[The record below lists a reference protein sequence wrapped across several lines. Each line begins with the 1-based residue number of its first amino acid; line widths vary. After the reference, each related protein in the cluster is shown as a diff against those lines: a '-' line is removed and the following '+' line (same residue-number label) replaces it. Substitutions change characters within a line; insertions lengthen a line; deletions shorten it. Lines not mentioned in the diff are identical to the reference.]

1 MANILTEPL
10 SDFPETIRAGDTVK
24 VKRSDIGRDY
34 PNTTYTAKFEA
45 RCFDHKVDT
54 ISITATADGDDYL
67 FTFLATA
74 TADYHVGEW
83 SFIITVTDGTNR
95 VTVDEGTFKVL
106 QNIPTDNTTDTR
118 SHARIVLDKIETL
131 LQGKADADVQNYSIN
146 NRSLTK
152 MSIDELLKWRDYYKA
167 EVLREKRI
175 ERAKSGKGSG
185 NRVLVRF

>member
-1 MANILTEPL
+1 MANILNEPL

-24 VKRSDIGRDY
+24 VKRSDIGTDY
-34 PNTTYTAKFEA
+34 PNSTYTAKFEA

-54 ISITATADGDDYL
+54 ITITATAVNSDYL
-67 FTFLATA
+67 FTFTSTA
-74 TADYHVGEW
+74 TANYHVGEW
-83 SFIITVTDGTNR
+83 AFIVTVTDGTNR

-106 QNIPTDNTTDTR
+106 QDIPTDSSTDTR

-131 LQGKADADVQNYSIN
+131 LEGKADADVQNYSIN

-152 MSIDELLKWRDYYKA
+152 MSVDELLKWRDYYKA

-175 ERAKSGKGSG
+175 ERAKSGQGSG
-185 NRVLVRF
+185 NRVLVSF

>member
-1 MANILTEPL
+1 MANILNEPL

-24 VKRSDIGRDY
+24 VKRSDIGTDY
-34 PNTTYTAKFEA
+34 PNSTYTAKFEA

-54 ISITATADGDDYL
+54 ITITATADNSDYL
-67 FTFLATA
+67 FTFTSTA
-74 TADYHVGEW
+74 TANYHVGEW
-83 SFIITVTDGTNR
+83 AFIVTVTDGTNR

-106 QNIPTDNTTDTR
+106 QDIPTDSSTDTR

-131 LQGKADADVQNYSIN
+131 LEGKADADVQNYSIN

-152 MSIDELLKWRDYYKA
+152 MSVDELLKWRDYYKA

-175 ERAKSGKGSG
+175 ERAKSGQGSG
-185 NRVLVRF
+185 NRVLVSF

>member
-24 VKRSDIGRDY
+24 VKRSDIGTDY
-34 PNTTYTAKFEA
+34 PNSTYTAKFEA

-74 TADYHVGEW
+74 TANYHVGDW
-83 SFIITVTDGTNR
+83 AFIITVTDGTNR

-131 LQGKADADVQNYSIN
+131 LEGKADADVQNYSIN

-152 MSIDELLKWRDYYKA
+152 MSIDELLKWRDYYRT

>member
-45 RCFDHKVDT
+45 RCLIHHSDA

-67 FTFLATA
+67 FTFPATA
-74 TADYHVGEW
+74 TANYHTNEFT
-83 SFIITVTDGTNR
+83 FIVTVTDGTDR
-95 VTVDEGTFKVL
+95 VTVDEGTITIL
-106 QNIPTDNTTDTR
+106 QNIPADNSDAR
-118 SHARIVLDKIETL
+118 SHAQLMLDKIETL

>member
-1 MANILTEPL
+1 MANILNEPL

-24 VKRSDIGRDY
+24 VKRSDIGTDY
-34 PNTTYTAKFEA
+34 PNSTYTAKFEA

-54 ISITATADGDDYL
+54 ITITATADNSDYL
-67 FTFLATA
+67 FTFTSTA
-74 TADYHVGEW
+74 TANYHVGEW
-83 SFIITVTDGTNR
+83 AFIVTVTDGTNR

-106 QNIPTDNTTDTR
+106 QNIPTDNSTDTR

-131 LQGKADADVQNYSIN
+131 LEGKADADVQNYSIN

-152 MSIDELLKWRDYYKA
+152 MSVDELLKWRDYYKA

-175 ERAKSGKGSG
+175 ERAKSGQGSG
-185 NRVLVRF
+185 NRVLVSF

>member
-10 SDFPETIRAGDTVK
+10 SDFPESFRAGDTVK
-24 VKRSDIGRDY
+24 VKRQDIGRDY
-34 PNTTYTAKFEA
+34 PNSTYTAKFEA
-45 RCFDHKVDT
+45 RSLTHHSST

-67 FTFLATA
+67 FTFPATA
-74 TADYHVGEW
+74 TADYHTSEYT
-83 SFIITVTDGTNR
+83 FILTVESGADR
-95 VTVDEGTFKVL
+95 VTIDEGTITVL
-106 QNIPTDNTTDTR
+106 RDIPEDNNDQR
-118 SHARIVLDKIETL
+118 SHAQVMLNKIETL